1 MFPEFRD
8 LISRLK
14 TTDAHFQRKFDLH
27 NQLDDEISQLEKE
40 YASDN
45 QVRELKKQKLKLKEE
60 LFDMLKTY
68 SARDM
73 SQQ

>member
-60 LFDMLKTY
+60 LFEMLKTY
-68 SARDM
+68 SSRDM

>member
-60 LFDMLKTY
+60 LFEMLKTY
-68 SARDM
+68 STRDT

>member
-27 NQLDDEISQLEKE
+27 NQLDNEISQLEKE

-60 LFDMLKTY
+60 LFEMLKTY
-68 SARDM
+68 STRDM

>member
-1 MFPEFRD
+1 MFPEYRD

-27 NQLDDEISQLEKE
+27 NQLDDEIKQLEKE
-40 YASDN
+40 YANDD
-45 QVRELKKQKLKLKEE
+45 QVRELKKKKLKLKEDLYE
-60 LFDMLKTY
+60 ILQDYK
-68 SARDM
+68 ARDQ

>member
-60 LFDMLKTY
+60 LFEMLKTY

>member
-60 LFDMLKTY
+60 LFEMLKTY
-68 SARDM
+68 STRDM

>member
-45 QVRELKKQKLKLKEE
+45 QIRELKKQKLKLKEE
-60 LFDMLKTY
+60 LFEMLKTY
-68 SARDM
+68 STRDM